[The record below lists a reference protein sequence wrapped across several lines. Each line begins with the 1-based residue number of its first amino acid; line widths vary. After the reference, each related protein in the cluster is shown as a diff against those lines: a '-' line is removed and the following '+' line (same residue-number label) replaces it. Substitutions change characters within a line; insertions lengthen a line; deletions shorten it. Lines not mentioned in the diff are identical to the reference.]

1 MHYEEGDDL
10 VASSMTYSVK
20 EMSMRNVR
28 PVLLSLGLLSTVG
41 IATAADTTTFNVK
54 IAVTKACTI
63 IAASATDVDFGSV
76 LSTSTA
82 NADANGSVTAQ
93 CTA

>member
-1 MHYEEGDDL
+1 
-10 VASSMTYSVK
+10 
-20 EMSMRNVR
+20 MRTVR
-28 PVLLSLGLLSTVG
+28 PVLLSLGLLSTIG
-41 IATAADTTTFNVK
+41 AATAADTTTFNVK

-63 IAASATDVDFGSV
+63 TAASATDVDFGSV

-93 CTA
+93 CTALTPTTLR